1 MSYYLSPTTQPRLH
15 TLTRLA
21 DVDPWVAFR
30 EACEGGGT
38 PPHWTQLGD
47 DPEAWVAPS
56 DAAGGLERTQR
67 AEQEAD
73 RLRAEIAELRTKLAE
88 RSVRERSGAQVDL
101 TDLRRVVRGYDNS
114 RSQAGAKQSLHER
127 IARALLARMLEE
139 T

>member
-1 MSYYLSPTTQPRLH
+1 M
-15 TLTRLA
+15 TRHQLMQA
-21 DVDPWVAFR
+21 VDAYV
-30 EACEGGGT
+30 
-38 PPHWTQLGD
+38 
-47 DPEAWVAPS
+47 
-56 DAAGGLERTQR
+56 LERTQR
-67 AEQEAD
+67 AEEEAG
-73 RLRAEIAELRTKLAE
+73 RLRAEIAELRSKLAE